1 MGRSAFGAA
10 LALCAACGGGTI
22 TETLNPTA
30 FDALTVEAPL
40 PLQAAP
46 SFADERGGGIFIEPS
61 GKVVRLRVDG
71 TVGRLESHPG
81 NAVPAGAASAVW
93 PLGPYTALVATDRG
107 LYVAESGWLIQ
118 PAWRDALDAKGLK
131 ATALADNGVAWIAHE
146 KGLFRIEDGV
156 LSELKDSAG
165 SLTGLTGLAFAP
177 SLSGAPAVWFAQ
189 GEKLSWAEQT
199 AKNAFQIGDSGLM
212 PDSVKGGITA
222 LAGLSPGPG
231 SKGELWAIT
240 NKVLWRLEAGT
251 WKPYDLGRAPKE
263 LAAAGRILWLRAG
276 DGLYRFDADAKAWT
290 EAKGLS
296 AVPTLLAADAAGAAW
311 VRVGDKTSTLA
322 PSTAARVQGLFQ
334 GARIYASELFVT
346 AAVPVSAMASQ
357 VTFKLDDGPDI
368 VVPVAD
374 AVPGDG
380 AAASQLFFA
389 MGGYDASG
397 RVKPSTLAGLMDGL
411 HTLKVTAKLAAGES
425 VRLVHWDFR
434 GGSNVQL
441 SYATDIKPI
450 EDARCAKCHVKGP
463 GQEMTGYDQW
473 KAQKDAIST
482 AVREGRMPADGLLDP
497 ASIQK
502 IERWVAAG
510 AKP

>member
-1 MGRSAFGAA
+1 
-10 LALCAACGGGTI
+10 
-22 TETLNPTA
+22 
-30 FDALTVEAPL
+30 
-40 PLQAAP
+40 
-46 SFADERGGGIFIEPS
+46 
-61 GKVVRLRVDG
+61 
-71 TVGRLESHPG
+71 VGRLESHPG

-165 SLTGLTGLAFAP
+165 SLTGLTGIAFAP

-263 LAAAGRILWLRAG
+263 LAAAGRILGLRAG

-334 GARIYASELFVT
+334 GARVYASELFVT
-346 AAVPVSAMASQ
+346 ATVPVSAMASQ

-425 VRLVHWDFR
+425 VRLLHWDFR

-450 EDARCAKCHVKGP
+450 EDARCSKCHVKGP
-463 GQEMTGYDQW
+463 GQELTGYDQW